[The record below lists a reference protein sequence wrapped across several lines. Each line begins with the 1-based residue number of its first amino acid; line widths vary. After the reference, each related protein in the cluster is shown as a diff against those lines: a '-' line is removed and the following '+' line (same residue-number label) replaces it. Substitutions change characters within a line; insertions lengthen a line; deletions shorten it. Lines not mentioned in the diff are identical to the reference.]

1 MPSATDPRLVELGD
15 ELLNRTRILVLAEQ
29 NLRLAR
35 LPQMR
40 DVLERIHAARIIKE
54 KEWWT
59 AFMSLS
65 SDLIDRFQI
74 ALAHQTGSHL
84 REKGSIS
91 RSLELGVS
99 QETWVRGGLLVYL
112 QLAIET
118 SEVAGQLSLEQLGLN
133 TTFAWAHPRAMAQ
146 DLFSVR
152 GSKVIQNLYG
162 YHLDKLTEIIFRATD
177 PIAPLTLREVEAAI
191 AEEWPMLTRAKV
203 AQIART
209 ETAAV
214 WTQTQMNAYKAN
226 GIEQFRSIV
235 ADGPSIG
242 PNATTEIQQ
251 STPCPICVDAAAAVY
266 STITFDLPPWHPSC
280 RCTAIPVLTLE
291 NGDPWLPPAE
301 PWAGA
306 LSDDL
311 TALEDF

>member
-1 MPSATDPRLVELGD
+1 VPSPTVSSPSDISERLLHNARR
-15 ELLNRTRILVLAEQ
+15 LLLLEQ
-29 NLRLAR
+29 QVYLAR
-35 LPQMR
+35 LPRTR
-40 DVLERIHAARIIKE
+40 DILNVIQKARIAKE

-59 AFMSLS
+59 ALMSMS

-84 REKGSIS
+84 RDKASVS
-91 RSLELGVS
+91 RSLELGVD
-99 QETWVRGGLLVYL
+99 TALWVRGGTLVYL

-118 SEVAGQLSLEQLGLN
+118 AAKSGQLSLEQLGLGE
-133 TTFAWAHPRAMAQ
+133 TFAWAHPRAMAQ
-146 DLFSVR
+146 DMYAVR

-162 YHLDKLTEIIFRATD
+162 YHLDKLTDIIFKATN
-177 PIAPLTLREVEAAI
+177 PTAPLTLREVEAAI
-191 AEEWPMLTRAKV
+191 HEEWPALTRAKV

-214 WTQTQMNAYKAN
+214 WTHTQMNAFKAN
-226 GIEQFRSIV
+226 GVQQFRSIV
-235 ADGPSIG
+235 ASGPSIG

-251 STPCPICVDAAAAVY
+251 SSPCPICVDAAASVY
-266 STITFDLPPWHPSC
+266 STLTFDLPPWHPSC

-291 NGDPWLPPAE
+291 DGSPWLPPDE
-301 PWAGA
+301 PWTGG